1 MMNLTELLGVLY
13 DSLIEA
19 KIDKSPSEVVIT
31 DNGGETYYI
40 VTPEVY
46 ENGPKQIGYDIA
58 VFAGE

>member
-1 MMNLTELLGVLY
+1 MINLTEFLGAPY

-40 VTPEVY
+40 VSREVY
-46 ENGPKQIGYDIA
+46 EQNLKPFGYEIVVAD
-58 VFAGE
+58 GE